1 MASTS
6 CAANMSLHSEY
17 SRWLRYALCR
27 EAEAVRAALIARSPE
42 YKALLS
48 GWEDTEVTP
57 NDL

>member
-1 MASTS
+1 
-6 CAANMSLHSEY
+6 MSLHSEHTM
-17 SRWLRYALCR
+17 WLRCALCR